1 LYVLLFKQKSFKD
14 NGAIMREVR
23 ILDKPQ
29 LREALSIA
37 AKAYPMM
44 GVSTEQQLIDFETR
58 IAEDFEQKSRTWYG
72 LFEDGKLLG
81 NMVLYDFTMNYYGKD
96 VKACGIGFV
105 AVDFLHKKQ
114 KVAFEMLH
122 WYLED
127 SIQKNYPLA
136 LLYSFRPDFYKKMGF
151 GYGTTCLNYVT
162 TPAAFPKSATPY
174 PIEPITVDNKDEVI
188 ALYNTLYKSQHGMIP
203 RRDKDVEQML
213 KAPCVYRTGFRENGQ
228 LTALLTFKLKADEST
243 NQSTHMNLDLLYT
256 TPTGLKAA
264 MNFLH
269 SQSDQVSEITIST
282 LNRDFYY
289 NLQDIRHNDHRIL
302 KDPGFHHIFD
312 AGMGMMA
319 RSLNPIKLVLSRP
332 CTLDNYRIRFSLKDD
347 FVADTARD
355 FIIEWKAGIAKQVKG
370 KKADLEL
377 SMDVSDFSSW
387 ILNAIDLTTLYQYG
401 LVAISD
407 PTQLAIIDRAFYYQQ
422 KPVCLER
429 F

>member
-1 LYVLLFKQKSFKD
+1 
-14 NGAIMREVR
+14 
-23 ILDKPQ
+23 
-29 LREALSIA
+29 
-37 AKAYPMM
+37 
-44 GVSTEQQLIDFETR
+44 
-58 IAEDFEQKSRTWYG
+58 
-72 LFEDGKLLG
+72 
-81 NMVLYDFTMNYYGKD
+81 
-96 VKACGIGFV
+96 
-105 AVDFLHKKQ
+105 
-114 KVAFEMLH
+114 
-122 WYLED
+122 
-127 SIQKNYPLA
+127 
-136 LLYSFRPDFYKKMGF
+136 
-151 GYGTTCLNYVT
+151 
-162 TPAAFPKSATPY
+162 
-174 PIEPITVDNKDEVI
+174 
-188 ALYNTLYKSQHGMIP
+188 
-203 RRDKDVEQML
+203 
-213 KAPCVYRTGFRENGQ
+213 
-228 LTALLTFKLKADEST
+228 LLTFKLKADEST